1 MNHIDLSEAQLA
13 ILSLIENNNKI
24 TIIEISGILDINTS
38 AVQRNVEYLKDT
50 EILKREGGRYGG
62 KWIINK

>member
-1 MNHIDLSEAQLA
+1 MNNIDLSDAQLA
-13 ILSLIENNNKI
+13 VLSLIENNNKI
-24 TIIEISGILDINTS
+24 TIIEISGVLNINTS

-50 EILKREGGRYGG
+50 EILKREGGRYRG